1 MGYGEF
7 TRAAARPSASA
18 AGRRRWHD
26 VSPSP
31 TRDAAGCTLKQ
42 HLWGARYVDDLVQ
55 IAVND
60 DPTDANEADCES
72 FYYPMQNANFNVIG
86 LSDANG
92 TLVERYEYTPY
103 GQRTVYKKAGSNE
116 ALTTA
121 PLLHSQRVETDT
133 GRAPYGLCAIGHQG
147 LMHDEEFGLVY
158 NRMRYLDPRT
168 GRWLQRDP
176 GPPGPDAPPP
186 VGEQGVNGQYAD
198 GLHLY
203 QYVRSMPVIYVDPMG
218 AQASQPAEP
227 VDICKL
233 LGGKPCEPT
242 PIPSNTRVKIPVN
255 LGTLGLLEN
264 ACAEMTITQVA
275 NVRDNLK
282 YTNIALLGGKPCNRV
297 KINVPQALNPLVGKP
312 IKHECLKKAKD
323 KDGKDTWVPDPD
335 KECCYKASSKGQYPI
350 TVNVSITVPVAG
362 DSEGRDG
369 GFCSITGNVQAT
381 LTGHGKVGQCVRKQK
396 KK

>member
-72 FYYPMQNANFNVIG
+72 FYYPMQNANFNVMG

-158 NRMRYLDPRT
+158 NRMRYLNPRT

-203 QYVRSMPVIYVDPMG
+203 QYVRSMPV
-218 AQASQPAEP
+218 
-227 VDICKL
+227 
-233 LGGKPCEPT
+233 
-242 PIPSNTRVKIPVN
+242 
-255 LGTLGLLEN
+255 
-264 ACAEMTITQVA
+264 
-275 NVRDNLK
+275 
-282 YTNIALLGGKPCNRV
+282 TNG
-297 KINVPQALNPLVGKP
+297 
-312 IKHECLKKAKD
+312 
-323 KDGKDTWVPDPD
+323 
-335 KECCYKASSKGQYPI
+335 SS
-350 TVNVSITVPVAG
+350 
-362 DSEGRDG
+362 
-369 GFCSITGNVQAT
+369 
-381 LTGHGKVGQCVRKQK
+381 L
-396 KK
+396 